1 MNRPA
6 SPLAS
11 LLAPWAGLPR
21 ALYAIFFARIVTAL
35 GCFVMPLQTLILTER
50 VGLSPDKAG
59 LILTLGSILY
69 LPGSFIGGKLAD
81 HWGRKAVYL
90 WFSLVA
96 CGLYA
101 VCGLLPAGGAMVAV
115 LMLALFFMSMV
126 DPAAVAMLSDLTTA
140 AQRKSAMSL
149 SYMGWNIGFA
159 VGPIVGGLLFEKHL
173 AWVFWGDAL
182 TTLLG
187 LGLVL
192 RFVHLPRL
200 PAGSGK
206 AELSPEPADGTAIA
220 GPVMEPADA
229 HATSNIQL
237 TEAERHVT
245 GTAWQV
251 LRARPALLVFSLL
264 NFGFTFVYS
273 QWGFLLPMQTAQSF
287 GAGGAAFYGLLAGVN
302 GLLVIVLTPLV
313 TRATHRMPYLRGM
326 FFGGLLYA
334 VSLGTLSLVSGK
346 PAFLLVIGLFTLGEV
361 FCTLNAGTFTS
372 VHTPASHRGRLSAI
386 TNSIGGAGYALG
398 PMVMGR
404 VAATIRLQGAWLV
417 VGAIGMIAALSMLAM
432 RIWEMRTAKE
442 PAGVT
447 DESMPPA

>member
-1 MNRPA
+1 MPQTGK
-6 SPLAS
+6 SPIAT
-11 LLAPWAGLPR
+11 LLAPWAGLPKG
-21 ALYAIFFARIVTAL
+21 LYAIFFARIVTAL

-50 VGLSPDKAG
+50 IGLSPDKAG
-59 LILTLGSILY
+59 LILTLGSLLY

-96 CGLYA
+96 CGLYV
-101 VCGLLPAGGAMVAV
+101 VCGMLPAGGAMVAV

-140 AQRKSAMSL
+140 DQRRSAFSL

-159 VGPIVGGLLFEKHL
+159 VGPILGGLLFERHL

-192 RFVHLPRL
+192 RYVHLPRM
-200 PAGSGK
+200 PVAGVSDAMPSGG
-206 AELSPEPADGTAIA
+206 ADGA
-220 GPVMEPADA
+220 GVTDGAGGATPGMDPPGEGAGDA
-229 HATSNIQL
+229 SPIPL

-245 GTAWQV
+245 GTALQV
-251 LRARPALLVFSLL
+251 LFARPVLLVFSLL

-273 QWGFLLPMQTAQSF
+273 QWAFLLPMQTAEAF
-287 GAGGAAFYGLLAGVN
+287 GAKGAAFYGLLAGAN

-313 TRATHRMPYLRGM
+313 TRATHRTPYLRGM
-326 FFGGLLYA
+326 FYGGLLYA
-334 VSLGTLSLVSGK
+334 VSLGALCFVSGK
-346 PAFLLVIGLFTLGEV
+346 PAYLLLIGLFTLGEV

-398 PMVMGR
+398 PAVMGQV
-404 VAATIRLQGAWLV
+404 VASVRLQGAWLV
-417 VGAIGMIAALSMLAM
+417 VGAVGLAAALSMLAM
-432 RIWEMRTAKE
+432 RVWEVRQPK
-442 PAGVT
+442 G
-447 DESMPPA
+447 